1 METFLSKHQELITGV
16 LSCPDRVIFK
26 GHLRLYHP
34 RAVETLL
41 SRHGLLLKD
50 FKKFAMQQSDALK
63 GNAVDLARQAGRP
76 YEYLGSYKD
85 KDAYVKKV
93 LVDQPVEEG
102 LVCVLSTLEA
112 CPSFKLKYGKDR
124 PRLEHAKPRCLCLYF
139 YLIDKTLGLIH
150 VRLQT
155 WLPYT
160 VQVYVNGHEWLARK
174 LDTHGLKY
182 TRREN
187 AFTSL
192 QDAKR
197 TQRFADKWAAVAWPY
212 HLVRVTRRFN
222 PLFLTV
228 LAGMSYY
235 WVTDQFEYATD
246 IMFKDCSTLRRLY
259 LKLLYHAVLAFSAED
274 ILSFLGKKLYGQF
287 RGEVLT
293 EYKKRQPGA
302 RVKHRIKGNW
312 IKMYDKFGCVLRIE
326 TVINDPYEFKVRR
339 TGKRQGE
346 EIVGWFPLIKGVA
359 YLYRYVDIAQA
370 TNTRYVEA
378 LAVVDDPGPTQ
389 EELAAF
395 ARPVRPKT
403 GKIHRGFNPFSPDDI
418 HLFTTLMRGEFH
430 LMGFRNKDL
439 RPFLYP
445 SATTR
450 RQACR
455 NSARVSRQLQ
465 ILHAHR
471 LIAKIPRSRRWRV
484 TQHGQRLMANAI
496 NVFNSQLL
504 PQQRIAA

>member
-1 METFLSKHQELITGV
+1 MKTFLDKHRELITGV

-26 GHLRLYHP
+26 GYLGMNYP
-34 RAVETLL
+34 AAVEQFL
-41 SRHGLLLKD
+41 SRQGLLLKD
-50 FKKFAMQQSDALK
+50 FKPFAIRQSEALK
-63 GNAVDLARQAGRP
+63 EHAIETAKAAGRP
-76 YEYLGSYKD
+76 YEYLRSYKD

-93 LVDQPVEEG
+93 LADNPVEEG

-124 PRLEHAKPRCLCLYF
+124 PRLEPDKPRCLCLYF
-139 YLIDKTLGLIH
+139 YVIDKTLGLIH

-174 LDTHGLKY
+174 LDKHGVKY

-192 QDAKR
+192 EDPKR
-197 TQRFADKWAAVAWPY
+197 TQRFADKWGAVAWPY
-212 HLVRVTRRFN
+212 HLARVTHRFN
-222 PLFLTV
+222 ALFLTV

-246 IMFKDCSTLRRLY
+246 VLFKDCSVLRRLY

-274 ILSFLGKKLYGQF
+274 VLSFLGKKLYGQF

-293 EYKKRQPGA
+293 DYKKRQPGA
-302 RVKHRIKGNW
+302 RVKHRIKANW

-339 TGKRQGE
+339 TGKRQGKE
-346 EIVGWFPLIKGVA
+346 VVGWFPLIKGVA
-359 YLYRYVDIAQA
+359 YLYRYVEIAHA
-370 TNTRYVEA
+370 TNTRYIEA
-378 LAVVDDPGPTQ
+378 LAVVDDPGPAQ
-389 EELAAF
+389 DELIAF

-403 GKIHRGFNPFSPDDI
+403 GKSHRGFNPFSPDDI
-418 HLFTTLMRGEFH
+418 RLFTLLMRGEFL
-430 LMGFRNKDL
+430 LMGLRNKDL
-439 RPFLYP
+439 RLVLYP
-445 SATTR
+445 NATSR
-450 RQACR
+450 HEARR

-484 TQHGQRLMANAI
+484 TEQGQRLMANAI
-496 NVFNSQLL
+496 KAFNCEL
-504 PQQRIAA
+504 PTQSKNAA

>member
-1 METFLSKHQELITGV
+1 MKTFLHKHRELITGV

-26 GHLRLYHP
+26 GYLSLRHP
-34 RAVETLL
+34 GAVEQFL
-41 SRHGLLLKD
+41 SRQGLLLKD
-50 FKKFAMQQSDALK
+50 FKKFAITQSEALK
-63 GNAVDLARQAGRP
+63 NHAIAMAQAAGRP
-76 YEYLGSYKD
+76 YEYLRSYKD
-85 KDAYVKKV
+85 KDKYVQRI
-93 LVDQPVEEG
+93 LAENPVESG

-124 PRLEHAKPRCLCLYF
+124 PRLEADKPRCLCLYF
-139 YLIDKTLGLIH
+139 YLIDKDLGLIH

-174 LDTHGLKY
+174 LDKHGVKY
-182 TRREN
+182 TRRDN
-187 AFTSL
+187 AFTAIE
-192 QDAKR
+192 DPKR
-197 TQRFADKWAAVAWPY
+197 AQRFADRWPK
-212 HLVRVTRRFN
+212 VRWHKQLARRVRGFN
-222 PLFLTV
+222 PLFLTI

-274 ILSFLGKKLYGQF
+274 VLSFLGKKLYGQF

-293 EYKKRQPGA
+293 DYKKRQPGA

-326 TVINDPYEFKVRR
+326 TVINDPYDFKVRR
-339 TGKRQGE
+339 TGKRNGE
-346 EIVGWFPLIKGVA
+346 VVMGWYPLIKSVA
-359 YLYRYVDIAQA
+359 YLYRYVEIAHGA
-370 TNTRYVEA
+370 NTRYLEA

-389 EELAAF
+389 DELAAL

-403 GKIHRGFNPFSPDDI
+403 GKSHRGFNPFSPDDI
-418 HLFTTLMRGEFH
+418 RLFAILLRGEFL

-439 RPFLYP
+439 RRFLYP
-445 SATTR
+445 KASTPR
-450 RQACR
+450 EIRR

-471 LIAKIPRSRRWRV
+471 LIAKIPHSRRWRV
-484 TQHGQRLMANAI
+484 TDQGQRLMANAI
-496 NVFNSQLL
+496 KVFNHELL
-504 PQQRIAA
+504 PQTNAAA